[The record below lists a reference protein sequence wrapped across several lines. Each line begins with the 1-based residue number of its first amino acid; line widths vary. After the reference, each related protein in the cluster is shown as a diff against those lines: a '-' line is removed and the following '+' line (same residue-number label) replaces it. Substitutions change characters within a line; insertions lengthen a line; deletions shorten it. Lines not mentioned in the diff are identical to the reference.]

1 MESSLF
7 IAAWRVI
14 PQSGGL
20 GEACLT
26 TFCRTLPQR
35 SASPLQGECR
45 HCNSPPTRIDARCGF
60 PDAGIDRFTDPG
72 YNRRLAHGGGLD
84 RRAVRE
90 GRNSHISRKCVHIP
104 RSTFLRFCTAK
115 SLNAP
120 MAKCNRKS
128 QIVDRPRY
136 DTDPCSCFGLTPGST
151 IFGRGASHL
160 KPSDSRYSTSFGAGG
175 RA

>member
-7 IAAWRVI
+7 IATRRVI

-26 TFCRTLPQR
+26 TFCRALPQR
-35 SASPLQGECR
+35 SA
-45 HCNSPPTRIDARCGF
+45 PPTRIDARCGV

-72 YNRRLAHGGGLD
+72 YNRRMAHGGGLD

-104 RSTFLRFCTAK
+104 ESTFLHFCTAK

-128 QIVDRPRY
+128 QIADLPRY
-136 DTDPCSCFGLTPGST
+136 YTDSCSCFGLTPGST